1 MSSAV
6 SAVTSGFNSVTSGIF
21 GSGSDAGILGTGQFK
36 AGNYNIDANAFNNAT
51 SDADRARALGQ
62 ADTMQ
67 ARGDQTFNQ
76 GQQARGQ
83 QAALADALNAQ
94 MRGEG
99 PSLAQGQL
107 RAATDRNVA
116 QQAGLAASNR
126 NVNPALAARMQGQN
140 TAMAN
145 QQAAGDSAQLR
156 AAEQLSAQQQ
166 AGTLAGQMRSGDQ
179 AANAEANTNQRAQ
192 QQAAIDLSEQNRAAK
207 IAKEQLEVQKLS
219 GVNQVNASA
228 YEGASGR
235 RGDMVSNIG
244 GGLMAA
250 FSDADMKTE
259 IEPGGVKTQEFL
271 DSIAAGVDS
280 GGSGDG
286 GVAEQAA
293 QAKAAREEKKAQ
305 QQQQMMQMASMAAM
319 AMSDEDNKSKVKS
332 GADKTNS
339 FLTKFADQL
348 NGGGGSSGG
357 SMSAAQKKS
366 KGYQDIGKGLGKM
379 MGGQQGGGSG
389 GIAGMSGSSG
399 AGASS
404 GGGLASLLGSGG
416 GGAASGAGAAAA
428 ASDERLKIEI
438 KGSDPKVMKF
448 LDAIKAHEY
457 EYKESAKDL
466 PGAGEGKHVSPMAQ
480 ELEKSEL
487 GKQMVIDT
495 PNGKMVDY
503 GKGFGT
509 ILAAQAM
516 LNKRLNELESKKKG
530 K

>member
-6 SAVTSGFNSVTSGIF
+6 SAVTGAIGSVTSGIF

-62 ADTMQ
+62 ADVQQ

-83 QAALADALNAQ
+83 QAQLADALNAQ

-166 AGTLAGQMRSGDQ
+166 SGTLAGQMRAGDQ

-235 RGDMVSNIG
+235 RGDMISNIG
-244 GGLMAA
+244 GGIAA
-250 FSDADMKTE
+250 MSDEDMKTE
-259 IEPGGVKTQEFL
+259 IEPAGVKTQDFL
-271 DSIAAGVDS
+271 DSIESGVDS

-286 GVAEQAA
+286 GVAAQAA
-293 QAKAAREEKKAQ
+293 QAKAARDEKKAQ

-319 AMSDEDNKSKVKS
+319 AMSDETKKSDVKS
-332 GADKTNS
+332 GAEKTNS
-339 FLTKFADQL
+339 FLTKFASAL
-348 NGGGGSSGG
+348 NAGDS
-357 SMSAAQKKS
+357 
-366 KGYQDIGKGLGKM
+366 
-379 MGGQQGGGSG
+379 GGSG
-389 GIAGMSGSSG
+389 GGAAARKAKGQQEIGKGFGRMMQGGDFMAKPGASG
-399 AGASS
+399 AGGAGAAGGAS
-404 GGGLASLLGSGG
+404 GGGGFMSMFSGG

-438 KGSDPKVMKF
+438 KGSDPKVAKF